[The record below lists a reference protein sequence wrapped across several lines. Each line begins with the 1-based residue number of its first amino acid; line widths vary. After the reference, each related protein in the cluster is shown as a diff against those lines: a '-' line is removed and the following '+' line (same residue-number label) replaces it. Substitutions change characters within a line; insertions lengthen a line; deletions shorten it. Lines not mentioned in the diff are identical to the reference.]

1 MARSRSRK
9 PVRPY
14 GPVGSSPTSS
24 ASYHAPVAQ
33 WMRATDCG
41 SVGRGF
47 KSSRAY
53 QKMTNDNEYSSL
65 AELFDCLVETEGAKV
80 DYEHGETIYK
90 EGEPDNKIYRILAG
104 GVSQSQRIPNGKL
117 LTYQI
122 LLTGDIF
129 STFHLSSSVVNQPCT
144 AKALVGTT
152 LQEVLRD
159 PFRDRLM
166 NNPGLALDV
175 VDMISDELQSR
186 DRTLQ
191 NQISLSAKERIHSI
205 LRKLAPLGEETEEG
219 EAIGFLTRKEL
230 AEMAGMTEETV
241 TRSLG
246 QLEEEGLL
254 EKNRGKVV
262 LL

>member
-1 MARSRSRK
+1 
-9 PVRPY
+9 
-14 GPVGSSPTSS
+14 
-24 ASYHAPVAQ
+24 
-33 WMRATDCG
+33 MRATDCG

-53 QKMTNDNEYSSL
+53 HKMTNESAYTSL
-65 AELFDCLVETEGAKV
+65 ANLFDCLVETEGARV
-80 DYEHGETIYK
+80 EYEHGETIYK
-90 EGEPDNKIYRILAG
+90 EGEPDNKVYRIEDG
-104 GVSQSQRIPNGKL
+104 GVSQSQRISSGKL

-122 LLTGDIF
+122 LLSGDIF
-129 STFHLSSSVVNQPCT
+129 STFHLSSQVVNQPCT
-144 AKALVGTT
+144 AKALVDTT

-159 PFRDRLM
+159 SFRNQLIQ
-166 NNPGLALDV
+166 NPTLALEV

-191 NQISLSAKERIHSI
+191 NQISLTAKERIHSI
-205 LRKLAPLGEETEEG
+205 LRKLAPLGEESGEG
-219 EAIGFLTRKEL
+219 EAINFLTRQEL

-246 QLEEEGLL
+246 QLEDEG
-254 EKNRGKVV
+254 EIKRKRGEVV